1 MKKLIALCASLL
13 VVVSSH
19 ATLLTIELD
28 NTDYQIGDMMQANI
42 VVSDIELKSNGI
54 QKLVATF
61 DFDLLFDES
70 LLGYQSTSFGSLLN
84 VDPFFFGD
92 QSASLSGPGSL
103 YVSEFTLAPDEDL
116 FAAQGGLS
124 SFVLASVNFEVL
136 ANGTNMFSLNN
147 IELGDDFG
155 GDFSQVSSV
164 PTSITIG
171 SVASV
176 PETPTLAIFALGL
189 LIFLARKL
197 KA

>member
-1 MKKLIALCASLL
+1 MKKLIALCVSLF
-13 VVVSSH
+13 VAISSH

-28 NTDYQIGDMMQANI
+28 NTNYQIGDTMQANI
-42 VVSDIELKSNGI
+42 VVSDIEQELGF

-70 LLGYQSTSFGSLLN
+70 LLGYQSTLFGSLLD
-84 VDPFFFGD
+84 VDPFFPSD
-92 QSASLSGPGSL
+92 QLASNSGFSSL
-103 YVSEFTLAPDEDL
+103 NVSEISFALSPDL
-116 FAAQGGLS
+116 FAAQDGIS
-124 SFVLASVNFEVL
+124 SFILASVNFEVL
-136 ANGTNMFSLNN
+136 ANGIN
-147 IELGDDFG
+147 IFNLSNIALGDEFG
-155 GDFSQVSSV
+155 GDFSQVSST

-189 LIFLARKL
+189 LIFVARKL